1 MGETSEV
8 GRGCERR
15 RDGRVRGGL
24 VALCAAQGNTRFR
37 SDDWQ
42 LVVSPHARTQGW
54 IGRVVRLRLL
64 AGATV
69 MGGAVVEVVGSGLYT
84 GDGSGGGVRR
94 QSSKVGTV
102 VAVGGMEEVAR

>member
-24 VALCAAQGNTRFR
+24 VALCAACAVQGRAGQHAVWVGRLAACCFTTRT
-37 SDDWQ
+37 
-42 LVVSPHARTQGW
+42 HAGLDRAVCAT
-54 IGRVVRLRLL
+54 VLL

-69 MGGAVVEVVGSGLYT
+69 MGGAVVEVL
-84 GDGSGGGVRR
+84 
-94 QSSKVGTV
+94 
-102 VAVGGMEEVAR
+102 

>member
-15 RDGRVRGGL
+15 RDKRVRGGL

-54 IGRVVRLRLL
+54 IGAVCATVLV

-69 MGGAVVEVVGSGLYT
+69 M
-84 GDGSGGGVRR
+84 RR
-94 QSSKVGTV
+94 GC
-102 VAVGGMEEVAR
+102 G